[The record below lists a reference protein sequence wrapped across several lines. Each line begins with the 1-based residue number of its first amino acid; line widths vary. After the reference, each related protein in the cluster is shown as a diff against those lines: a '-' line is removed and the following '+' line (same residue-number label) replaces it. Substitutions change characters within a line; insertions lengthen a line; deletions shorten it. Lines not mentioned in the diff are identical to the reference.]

1 MTSQSADKRQPI
13 FLKDYLPPDY
23 LIETVELY
31 FLLDESRTI
40 VRSRLT
46 VVANHDRSRGVR
58 PLFLQGRDLKLLS
71 LKLDGRP
78 LGEQDYRPE
87 DGSLTILSPPDRF
100 LLEVETECNPAANTE
115 LSGLYHSGAMLLTQ
129 CEAEGFRKITYYP
142 DRPDVLARFFT
153 TLEGDRQKYPVL
165 LSNGNLIAAGELEE
179 GRHFARWHDP
189 FPKPAYLFALVAGDL
204 TCLEDR
210 FTTMTGREVLL
221 RIYVQLHNRGKCDH
235 AMDSLKR
242 AMKWD
247 EDAYGREYDLDLF
260 MIVATDDFNMG
271 AMENKGL
278 NIFNSK
284 CVLAQPETATDSDFQ
299 NIMGVVAH
307 EYFHNW
313 SGDRVTCR
321 DWFQLSLKE
330 GFTVFRDQQFMEDMT
345 SRGVQRI
352 SAVNLLRTHQFIED
366 GGPMAHPVR
375 PESYVEIN
383 NFYTLTVYNK
393 GAEVIR
399 MLRTLLGPEG
409 FRQGTDLYFQRHDGQ
424 AVTTDDF
431 VRALEDASGVDLA
444 QFKLWYSQAGTPELR
459 ITCRHDPAA
468 RTYALTVQQTCPPTP
483 GQPEKKPFHMPLAV
497 GLLDRKGREMP
508 LQLAGEG
515 TAAAGTR
522 VLELKKEEEHFLFVN
537 VPGEP
542 VPSILRDFSAP
553 VKVKLDLTDEE
564 RLLVMAHD
572 TDEFNRWDAGHQLAV
587 QLILALI
594 QDYHAGRPLVLADK
608 FIEAFRQTLAGN
620 MPDKAFQAFALTLP
634 SELYISNFL
643 SVIDP
648 DAVHAV
654 KRFVQKTL
662 AGALKGAFLDLYS
675 ANQDSGPYRPD
686 QEAIGRRSL
695 KNTCLAYL
703 MELEDREVRDL
714 CLRQFREGGNM
725 TDVLA
730 ALVNLANS
738 GGGEREEALAAFYGK
753 WQDDALV
760 VDKWLAIQAGSRLPD
775 TLEKVKALMEH
786 VAFNIRNPNK
796 VRSLI
801 GTFAANP
808 VRFHDAGGAGYAFL
822 ADQVL
827 AIDPLNP
834 QIASRLALVFT
845 NWKRYDERRQLF
857 MQAQL
862 ERILS
867 APQLSRDLYEIV
879 SKSLA

>member
-1 MTSQSADKRQPI
+1 MAHELIASRYAQAAFETAKEAKELEPTLEQPLRLGELLRDHAELRELL
-13 FLKDYLPPDY
+13 FNPDVDPPDK
-23 LIETVELY
+23 LG
-31 FLLDESRTI
+31 I
-40 VRSRLT
+40 V
-46 VVANHDRSRGVR
+46 
-58 PLFLQGRDLKLLS
+58 
-71 LKLDGRP
+71 
-78 LGEQDYRPE
+78 
-87 DGSLTILSPPDRF
+87 
-100 LLEVETECNPAANTE
+100 
-115 LSGLYHSGAMLLTQ
+115 
-129 CEAEGFRKITYYP
+129 
-142 DRPDVLARFFT
+142 
-153 TLEGDRQKYPVL
+153 
-165 LSNGNLIAAGELEE
+165 
-179 GRHFARWHDP
+179 
-189 FPKPAYLFALVAGDL
+189 
-204 TCLEDR
+204 
-210 FTTMTGREVLL
+210 
-221 RIYVQLHNRGKCDH
+221 
-235 AMDSLKR
+235 
-242 AMKWD
+242 
-247 EDAYGREYDLDLF
+247 
-260 MIVATDDFNMG
+260 
-271 AMENKGL
+271 
-278 NIFNSK
+278 
-284 CVLAQPETATDSDFQ
+284 
-299 NIMGVVAH
+299 
-307 EYFHNW
+307 
-313 SGDRVTCR
+313 
-321 DWFQLSLKE
+321 
-330 GFTVFRDQQFMEDMT
+330 
-345 SRGVQRI
+345 
-352 SAVNLLRTHQFIED
+352 
-366 GGPMAHPVR
+366 
-375 PESYVEIN
+375 
-383 NFYTLTVYNK
+383 
-393 GAEVIR
+393 
-399 MLRTLLGPEG
+399 
-409 FRQGTDLYFQRHDGQ
+409 
-424 AVTTDDF
+424 
-431 VRALEDASGVDLA
+431 
-444 QFKLWYSQAGTPELR
+444 
-459 ITCRHDPAA
+459 
-468 RTYALTVQQTCPPTP
+468 
-483 GQPEKKPFHMPLAV
+483 
-497 GLLDRKGREMP
+497 
-508 LQLAGEG
+508 
-515 TAAAGTR
+515 
-522 VLELKKEEEHFLFVN
+522 
-537 VPGEP
+537 
-542 VPSILRDFSAP
+542 
-553 VKVKLDLTDEE
+553 E
-564 RLLVMAHD
+564 RLLKDGCSGLVRSFLQVVL
-572 TDEFNRWDAGHQLAV
+572 TR
-587 QLILALI
+587 
-594 QDYHAGRPLVLADK
+594 GRAEVLPAI
-608 FIEAFRQTLAGN
+608 IEAFRQTLAGN

-643 SVIDP
+643 AVIDP

-662 AGALKGAFLDLYS
+662 AGALKGAFLDLYA